1 MNDPFEEI
9 EQQMLKNFNETYE
22 QCIDM
27 LASATE
33 RWPSDSSTDLLA
45 RGIIGT
51 MRPLLD
57 SLHIVMARENRAN
70 NAVFNTALSLYGQ
83 LAHHITALNDLGRL
97 RDDK

>member
-1 MNDPFEEI
+1 MSDFFEEI
-9 EQQMLKNFNETYE
+9 ERQVLENFNATYE

-33 RWPSDSSTDLLA
+33 KWSSDSSTDLLA

-57 SLHIVMARENRAN
+57 SLHGDPRFAKLLA
-70 NAVFNTALSLYGQ
+70 TAG
-83 LAHHITALNDLGRL
+83 LAQ
-97 RDDK
+97 